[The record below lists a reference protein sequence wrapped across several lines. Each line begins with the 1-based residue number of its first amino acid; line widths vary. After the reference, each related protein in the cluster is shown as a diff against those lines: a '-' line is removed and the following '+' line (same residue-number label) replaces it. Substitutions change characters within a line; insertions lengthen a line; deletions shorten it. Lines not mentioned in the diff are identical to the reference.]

1 MRYKVV
7 TDYIVAFSVNAATL
21 AFSPARVF
29 YFSMMNKVTRINLRV
44 SEQEAQ
50 KLHELAKD
58 RGVTLSAMVLGL
70 CRAELR
76 GAGYEVAEEER
87 TWRRKGTPA
96 PEKPKRPRGRPRKVQ
111 P

>member
-1 MRYKVV
+1 
-7 TDYIVAFSVNAATL
+7 
-21 AFSPARVF
+21 
-29 YFSMMNKVTRINLRV
+29 MNKATRINLRV

-50 KLHELAKD
+50 KLHQLAES
-58 RGVTLSAMVLGL
+58 RGMTLSALILGL
-70 CRAELR
+70 CRKELAA
-76 GAGYEVAEEER
+76 AGVDMDTEST

>member
-1 MRYKVV
+1 
-7 TDYIVAFSVNAATL
+7 
-21 AFSPARVF
+21 
-29 YFSMMNKVTRINLRV
+29 MNKATRINLRI

-50 KLHELAKD
+50 ELHQLAES
-58 RGVTLSAMVLGL
+58 RGMTLSALILGL
-70 CRAELR
+70 CRKELAA
-76 GAGYEVAEEER
+76 AGVDMDTEST

>member
-1 MRYKVV
+1 MDKDKRIFIRV
-7 TDYIVAFSVNAATL
+7 TTEEAAAL
-21 AFSPARVF
+21 AA
-29 YFSMMNKVTRINLRV
+29 LA
-44 SEQEAQ
+44 EQ
-50 KLHELAKD
+50 

-87 TWRRKGTPA
+87 TWRRKGTTA

>member
-1 MRYKVV
+1 MDKDKRIFIRV
-7 TDYIVAFSVNAATL
+7 TTEEAAAL
-21 AFSPARVF
+21 AA
-29 YFSMMNKVTRINLRV
+29 LA
-44 SEQEAQ
+44 EQ
-50 KLHELAKD
+50 

-87 TWRRKGTPA
+87 TWRRRGTPA

>member
-1 MRYKVV
+1 
-7 TDYIVAFSVNAATL
+7 
-21 AFSPARVF
+21 
-29 YFSMMNKVTRINLRV
+29 MNKATRINLRV

-50 KLHELAKD
+50 ELHQLAES
-58 RGVTLSAMVLGL
+58 RGLTLSALILGL
-70 CRAELR
+70 CRAELAAS
-76 GAGYEVAEEER
+76 GIDVGEEST